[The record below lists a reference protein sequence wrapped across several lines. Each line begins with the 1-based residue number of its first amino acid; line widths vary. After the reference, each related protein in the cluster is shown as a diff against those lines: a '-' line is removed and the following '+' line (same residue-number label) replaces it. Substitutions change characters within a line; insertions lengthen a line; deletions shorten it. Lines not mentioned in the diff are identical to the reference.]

1 MSNYRMDISGDINL
15 SDYSSI
21 HDYMGIVGPE
31 DKFTIILHSASEED
45 AKVLCSILESDKF
58 NIISK
63 GDIYDGKYFIQ
74 AFKKRWLF

>member
-1 MSNYRMDISGDINL
+1 MSDYRMDILGEIKL

-31 DKFTIILHSASEED
+31 DNFTIILESTNEED

-58 NIISK
+58 TIISRG
-63 GDIYDGKYFIQ
+63 GDSNGKYSIR
-74 AFKKRWLF
+74 AFKRR